1 MGASPKI
8 SVNIPYTSVNK
19 SDAYYSWFLAA
30 RALGKSIYKIMHAC
44 IQDDDPPALRR
55 AKGSGSEG
63 RRGPREKPRTPTLP
77 GRGRRCPRRIRPP
90 EPRGPCELVRLGD
103 DGSRQGPVLR
113 YVPRIRCRPD
123 GCAKPGPPPVRTAVD
138 VGVRLHRLELPRGA
152 VQRPRPRPPR
162 RHQMP
167 RGPKGGG
174 SGRIPPRLQRLR
186 LRRDRDGPRRTGEAP

>member
-1 MGASPKI
+1 MNRHVLDLCVVMPGDGMPRDRVVKVGVIRQEVEESDQGAWPI
-8 SVNIPYTSVNK
+8 SVDIPYTSVNK
-19 SDAYYSWFLAA
+19 SDTYYSWFLAA

-90 EPRGPCELVRLGD
+90 EPRGPCELLRLGD
-103 DGSRQGPVLR
+103 DESRRGPVLR

-138 VGVRLHRLELPRGA
+138 AGVRLR
-152 VQRPRPRPPR
+152 
-162 RHQMP
+162 
-167 RGPKGGG
+167 
-174 SGRIPPRLQRLR
+174 
-186 LRRDRDGPRRTGEAP
+186 